1 MCAKWHEA
9 NVLIADL
16 SHNFI
21 PGLYPTVFGD
31 NSYATELR
39 LDYNYLTT
47 MEGVPLDNQVGL
59 KVLNVSHNQ
68 VSSFIFVNWTKLL
81 RVSKNEFYIFTFP
94 QLLQLTYRKLGLP
107 IWKATIGMNVKST
120 FCVVE
125 CTSLFFSRAGSL
137 KK

>member
-1 MCAKWHEA
+1 MLNEA

-68 VSSFIFVNWTKLL
+68 VSSFIFVN
-81 RVSKNEFYIFTFP
+81 
-94 QLLQLTYRKLGLP
+94 
-107 IWKATIGMNVKST
+107 
-120 FCVVE
+120 
-125 CTSLFFSRAGSL
+125 
-137 KK
+137 